1 MERIVAIG
9 EAADVLGVSI
19 ATLRRWKAAGKL
31 AAEHTAGPQARPAL
45 AAVRSRPNWICRN
58 ACFVAVLADS
68 REREGGISMYFVEIA
83 PSRPR
88 WTHPRNDALEPS
100 MQFETKIAIVV
111 RTDLEAWQKLNVA
124 SFLAGGIAAA
134 FPECVGTP
142 YEDGSATPYL
152 ALIGQPILI
161 YGADRP
167 ALSRALDRAL
177 GRNVRPAVYTEE
189 MFKTTHDEA
198 NRAVVKAVARADLN
212 LVGLAMR
219 AERKVIDKIVD
230 GLKFHG

>member
-1 MERIVAIG
+1 
-9 EAADVLGVSI
+9 
-19 ATLRRWKAAGKL
+19 
-31 AAEHTAGPQARPAL
+31 
-45 AAVRSRPNWICRN
+45 
-58 ACFVAVLADS
+58 
-68 REREGGISMYFVEIA
+68 
-83 PSRPR
+83 
-88 WTHPRNDALEPS
+88 
-100 MQFETKIAIVV
+100 MQFDTKIAIVV
-111 RTDLEAWQKLNVA
+111 RADLEAWQKLNVA

-134 FPECVGTP
+134 FPECIGAP
-142 YEDGSATPYL
+142 YEDGSATQYL

-177 GRNVRPAVYTEE
+177 ARNVRPAVYTED

-198 NRAVVKAVARADLN
+198 NRAAVKAVARAELN
-212 LVGLAMR
+212 LVGLAFR